1 MNLKFY
7 KLINYLSVK
16 TSLLLFKQRLPLGYV
31 LFNYLYKK
39 IIVNNISFND
49 EISDFHKSGFV
60 KLKLNLKNE
69 INFYKDKFFFKD
81 EEKDVTKRNK
91 FYLNDTDQKNFLN
104 QLEEKLKPTISTL
117 ERYFNCDVFISDIVP
132 FRIYHV
138 EGSDNLKKE
147 FYANNFHQD
156 GYLMIYNKIFINMM
170 DVNEDDG
177 PLQLV
182 PLNNKKEFFK
192 SFKYKNRDD
201 YDPFGNQN
209 LIYKNS
215 GSIGDCCLFSS
226 PQVIHKAGIPKNYRD
241 LIQII
246 LMTIPKK
253 YSYQLNIDNYKNVF
267 SGNEKNIMKL
277 AKPYNML
284 NLIKLFIIFIKEKRN
299 KSKKNIQAL
308 N

>member
-1 MNLKFY
+1 MNFKIY
-7 KLINYLSVK
+7 KLINFLSLK
-16 TSLLLFKQRLPLGYV
+16 TSLFLFKQRLPLGYV

-39 IIVNNISFND
+39 IIVNSDLND
-49 EISDFHKSGFV
+49 NEISEFHKSGFV
-60 KLKLNLKNE
+60 KLNLNLKNE
-69 INFYKDKFFFKD
+69 INSFKDKFFFKE

-91 FYLNDTDQKNFLN
+91 FYLKDIDQKNFLTEI
-104 QLEEKLKPTISTL
+104 QKKLKPTISML
-117 ERYFNCDVFISDIVP
+117 EKYFNCDVFISDIVP

-138 EGSDNLKKE
+138 EGSNNLKKE

-170 DVNEDDG
+170 DVNEEDG

-182 PLNNKKEFFK
+182 SLKNKKQFFR

-201 YDPFGNQN
+201 YDPYGNQN

-215 GSIGDCCLFSS
+215 GRIGDCTLFSS
-226 PQVIHKAGIPKNYRD
+226 PQVIHKAGVPKNYRD
-241 LIQII
+241 LIQVI

-277 AKPYNML
+277 AKPYNMI
-284 NLIKLFIIFIKEKRN
+284 NLAKLFIIFVKEKIN
-299 KSKKNIQAL
+299 KSKNNI
-308 N
+308 